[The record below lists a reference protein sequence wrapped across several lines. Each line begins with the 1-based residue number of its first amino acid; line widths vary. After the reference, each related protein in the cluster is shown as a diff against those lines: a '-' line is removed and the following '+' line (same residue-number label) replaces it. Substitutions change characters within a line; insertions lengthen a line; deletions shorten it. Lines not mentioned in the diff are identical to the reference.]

1 MTNEEKLRH
10 FLKQTTAELHQTRQR
25 LRQEESRSAE
35 PIAIVGMACRLPGGV
50 VTPGQLWELVEQ
62 GRDAITG
69 FPDDR
74 GWDVDGLS
82 GAGGFLD
89 DVAGFDPAFFG
100 IVPSEAVAMDP
111 QHRLALEVSW
121 EALERAGID
130 PRSARS
136 TRTGVFVGVMN
147 GSDYVSA
154 QTDVPAGAETFV
166 GTGNTGAVVS
176 GRIAYA
182 LGLEGPALTVDTAC
196 SSSLVTLHLACQ
208 SLRQGDS
215 ALALAGGVT
224 VVCAPDFFELSG
236 QALAPDG
243 RCKAFGEGAD
253 GTGFA
258 EGAGMVVLERL
269 SDARR
274 NGRRVLA
281 VIRGSAVNS
290 DGASNGLTAP
300 SGPAQRRV
308 IEAAL
313 ANARLT
319 PGQIDAVDAHGTGTS
334 LGDPIEAQALLATYG
349 RGRPRETPLW
359 LGSLKSNIGHTQA
372 AAGVAG
378 VIKMVE
384 AIRRGVL
391 PRTLHVAEPSREI
404 DWDSGAVSLLT
415 ENRPWPET
423 GEPRRAGVSSFG
435 LSGTNGHLL
444 LEQAPAEE
452 EHPGCAVEGP
462 VPLILSAKSPAA
474 LRARAAGLRTWLRRN
489 PGQPPAE
496 VARALVTT
504 RTAFE
509 YRGAV
514 VGTEPAEL
522 AEGLALLE
530 AGETADHV
538 VTGTAHAGAKVAFV
552 FPGHGSQWAGMAES
566 LLETSPEFAE
576 SVAACDAAFAEVL
589 DWSVAAAL
597 RGDAGAPA
605 WDRVDAVQP
614 MLFTVMVSLAAL
626 WRAHGIEPGAVLGH
640 SQGEVAAAHV
650 AGAIGLA
657 DAARIVARRND
668 ALCTLIGHGAMAS
681 VLASPDDVLARI
693 AKFGD
698 RLSLAVVNGPAACV
712 VSGEVEAID
721 EFVAGCGAERIRAR
735 RVRGADAAGHSA
747 QVEALRERML
757 AELTVRPEQSAVP
770 FYSTVDA
777 GPLDT
782 TELTAGYWY
791 RNARQTVRFAETVQR
806 VLEDGHL
813 VLIEVSPH
821 PVVSVGV
828 QGIAD
833 DRGSAAVVV
842 PTLRRDHG
850 GLGRFRA
857 AFAEAVVNGAPV
869 DWAKA
874 LPGDG
879 LPVELPTYPFQRE
892 RYWMTTG
899 RAAGDVTNTGQRP
912 AGHPLL
918 ASEISPA
925 TGDGL
930 LLTGRLSLGTH
941 GWLADHGALGT
952 VLLPGTAF
960 VELAL
965 CAGERLGCAGLDEL
979 TLASP
984 LVLQETGGVAIQVH
998 VGEPGGDGRRTVSI
1012 HSRPENGD
1020 EAWTTHAEGT
1030 LSPGSAPV
1038 AELGA
1043 WPPVG
1048 AEPVSLEGFYERLN
1062 AAGVGYGPAFQ
1073 GLRAAW
1079 RAGDTIHAEVALP
1092 DDLGRAAEDYGLH
1105 PALLDAALHA
1115 GSAGGG
1121 PIADEPLR
1129 LPFSW
1134 TGVRRYTP
1142 GAARLRVRLTR
1153 KNDGNEV
1160 ELDVFDEAGTPVLSA
1175 GSLVLREISAEQLS
1189 AAGGDHDTL
1198 FEVDWVQ
1205 ARTLAAATATWAVL
1219 GEGLPGPSHPDLDA
1233 VRAAAPLPELVFAVL
1248 DAPSGGVPDAGTV
1261 HDETARVLDLV
1272 QRWTTGEAFADS
1284 RLVLVTRG
1292 AVAAGQGDTVPNLA
1306 HAAVWGLV
1314 RTAQSENPGR
1324 FVLVDTDGEET
1335 SQRLLVAAAAGGEP
1349 QVALREGTAWVPR
1362 LSRVPLDAP
1371 GRPDG
1376 FGTGG
1381 TVLVTGASGTLGGL
1395 VARHLVAE
1403 RGVRSLVLT
1412 SRRGASAPGAAEL
1425 AGELAEL
1432 GATVDVV
1439 ACDLADREAVRGLL
1453 AGVPADRPLTGVVH
1467 CAGVLADGVLG
1478 SLTRERLDQ
1487 VLAPKVD
1494 AALNLHELTR
1504 DLDAFVLFSSAA
1516 GVFGNPGQAN
1526 YAAGNAF
1533 LDALAV
1539 HRRARGLPA
1548 SSLAWGLWEERSGMA
1563 GGLAE
1568 EELDKLLRP
1577 GFSGLSSKE
1586 ALALFDTASGL
1597 DRAAVVPMRLD
1608 VAAVSGFDD
1617 VPPLLRKLI
1626 RPRPG
1631 AGGNRDAAGAFRR
1644 RFVTATAA
1652 ERPDVV
1658 LAYLRSEVAV
1668 VLGLP
1673 DADAVEPDRPFLE
1686 LGFDSLTGVE
1696 LRNRVA
1702 ATVGTRLPPTVVFEH
1717 PTPAALTGYLVEALA
1732 ERTAGAEDTPAESL
1746 LGPLVGRAAELG
1758 KMPRLVELFASVAE
1772 FRPVFDRPGDAPITP
1787 VRLADGPAGPKL
1799 VCVPSVLAMS
1809 GPQEYARFAA
1819 RFRGERD
1826 LVVLPLPGYRR
1837 AEPLPD
1843 TLGVLATAQADRLLA
1858 EYGEE
1863 SFVVAAH
1870 SSGGALAH
1878 ELVRELERRGARPA
1892 GLVLLDPYAP
1902 TRHAFDGVQ
1911 ERLLAG
1917 IGGTEGFLP
1926 PDDYRLTAM
1935 GGYLRLL
1942 SEWTHTPVDVPT
1954 LLVRATDPLPAWR
1967 DGEGWRSTW
1976 AGPHAE
1982 TEVPGDHF
1990 SMMETE
1996 VAGTAAAVHSWL
2008 LR

>member
-25 LRQEESRSAE
+25 LRQEEARAAE

-50 VTPGQLWELVEQ
+50 STPDELWELVEQ

-69 FPDDR
+69 FPADR
-74 GWDVDGLS
+74 GWDVGGLS

-100 IVPSEAVAMDP
+100 ITPSEAVAMDP

-130 PRSARS
+130 PRSARG
-136 TRTGVFVGVMN
+136 TKTGVFVGVMN

-154 QTDVPAGAETFV
+154 QTDVPSGAEPFV

-196 SSSLVTLHLACQ
+196 SSSLVTLHLACRA
-208 SLRQGDS
+208 LRDGDAS
-215 ALALAGGVT
+215 LALAGGVT

-236 QALAPDG
+236 QALAADG

-274 NGRRVLA
+274 NGHRVLA
-281 VIRGSAVNS
+281 VVRGSAVNS

-300 SGPAQRRV
+300 SGPAQRKV

-319 PGQIDAVDAHGTGTS
+319 PGQVDAVDAHGTGTS
-334 LGDPIEAQALLATYG
+334 LGDPIEAHALLATYG
-349 RGRPRETPLW
+349 RGRAAETPLW

-404 DWDSGAVSLLT
+404 DWDSGAVSLLV

-423 GEPRRAGVSSFG
+423 GEPRRAAVSSFG

-452 EHPGCAVEGP
+452 DRAASTVEGA

-474 LRARAAGLRTWLRRN
+474 LRARAGGLRTWLRRH
-489 PGQPPAE
+489 PGSSSAE

-514 VGTEPAEL
+514 VGAGPGEL
-522 AEGLALLE
+522 AEGLAALE

-538 VTGTAHAGAKVAFV
+538 VTGTARAGAKVAFV
-552 FPGHGSQWAGMAES
+552 FPGHGSQWAGMAAS
-566 LLETSPEFAE
+566 LLETSPEFAA
-576 SVAACDAAFAEVL
+576 SVAACDAAFADVL

-597 RGDAGAPA
+597 RGDEGAPA
-605 WDRVDAVQP
+605 WDRLDAVQP

-626 WRAHGIEPGAVLGH
+626 WRAHGIEPDAVLGH

-693 AKFGD
+693 ARFGD
-698 RLSLAVVNGPAACV
+698 RLSLAVVNGPSTCV
-712 VSGEVEAID
+712 VSGAVDAID
-721 EFVAGCGAERIRAR
+721 EFVAECGAGGIRAR

-747 QVEALRERML
+747 QVETLRERML
-757 AELTVRPEQSAVP
+757 TELTVRPGSSAVP

-777 GPLDT
+777 ELLDT
-782 TELTAGYWY
+782 TGLTAEYWY
-791 RNARQTVRFAETVQR
+791 RNARQTVRFDEAVRR

-821 PVVSVGV
+821 PVVSVGLE
-828 QGIAD
+828 GIAD
-833 DRGSAAVVV
+833 DAGSAAAVV
-842 PTLRRDHG
+842 PTLRRDQG
-850 GLGRFRA
+850 DLTRFRT
-857 AFAEAVVNGAPV
+857 AFAEAAVNGATV

-874 LPGDG
+874 LPGTG
-879 LPVELPTYPFQRE
+879 LPVELPTYPFQRK
-892 RYWMTTG
+892 RFWMTTG
-899 RAAGDVTNTGQRP
+899 RAAGDVTGTGQRP
-912 AGHPLL
+912 AGNPLL
-918 ASEISPA
+918 SSEIALA
-925 TGDGL
+925 TGDEL

-941 GWLADHGALGT
+941 AWLADHGALGT

-965 CAGERLGCAGLDEL
+965 CAGEKLGSAGLDEL
-979 TLASP
+979 TLAAP
-984 LVLQETGGVAIQVH
+984 LVLRETGGVALQVH
-998 VGEPGGDGRRTVSI
+998 VGEPGGDGRRPVTI
-1012 HSRPENGD
+1012 HSRPDSGD
-1020 EAWTTHAEGT
+1020 EPWTTHAEGL
-1030 LSPGSAPV
+1030 LSTGSAPV
-1038 AELGA
+1038 AGLGP
-1043 WPPVG
+1043 WPPAG

-1092 DDLGRAAEDYGLH
+1092 EDLGRTAGEYGLH

-1115 GSAGGG
+1115 GSAGD
-1121 PIADEPLR
+1121 ALAEDEPLR

-1134 TGVRRYTP
+1134 TGVRRYTS
-1142 GAARLRVRLTR
+1142 GAARLRVRLR
-1153 KNDGNEV
+1153 RENGGNEV
-1160 ELDVFDEAGTPVLSA
+1160 GIDVFDEAGSPVLSA
-1175 GSLVLREISAEQLS
+1175 ESLVLREVSAEQLS

-1205 ARTLAAATATWAVL
+1205 ARTPVAVTTTRAMLDPGTLDLAEARTASPA
-1219 GEGLPGPSHPDLDA
+1219 
-1233 VRAAAPLPELVFAVL
+1233 PELVFAVL
-1248 DAPSGGVPDAGTV
+1248 DVPAEGVPGAGLV
-1261 HDETARVLDLV
+1261 HDETARVLELL
-1272 QRWTTGEAFADS
+1272 QRWTADESFGDS
-1284 RLVLVTRG
+1284 RLVLVTRD
-1292 AVAAGQGDTVPNLA
+1292 AVAARPGDTVPNLA
-1306 HAAVWGLV
+1306 HAAIWGLV

-1324 FVLVDTDGEET
+1324 FVLVDTDGEE
-1335 SQRLLVAAAAGGEP
+1335 SSERLLTAAAAGGEP
-1349 QVALREGTAWVPR
+1349 QVAVREGTTWVPR
-1362 LSRVPLDAP
+1362 LSRVPLDAAE
-1371 GRPDG
+1371 RPDG
-1376 FGTGG
+1376 LATAG

-1403 RGVRSLVLT
+1403 RGLRSLVLT
-1412 SRRGASAPGAAEL
+1412 SRRGKSAPGAAEL
-1425 AGELAEL
+1425 ATELAEL
-1432 GATVDVV
+1432 GAAVDVV

-1453 AGVPADRPLTGVVH
+1453 AGMPSDRPLTGVVH

-1478 SLTRERLDQ
+1478 SLTRERLDR

-1494 AALNLHELTR
+1494 AALNLHELTG
-1504 DLDAFVLFSSAA
+1504 DLAAFVLFSSAA

-1539 HRRARGLPA
+1539 HRRAKGLPA
-1548 SSLAWGLWEERSGMA
+1548 SSLAWGLWDERSGMA
-1563 GGLAE
+1563 EGLAE
-1568 EELDKLLRP
+1568 EELEKLLRP
-1577 GFSGLSSKE
+1577 GFSGLDSKE

-1597 DRAAVVPMRLD
+1597 ERPAVVPMRLD

-1631 AGGNRDAAGAFRR
+1631 AGGGRDAAGAFRR
-1644 RFVTATAA
+1644 RFAAATAA

-1673 DADAVEPDRPFLE
+1673 DSDAVEPDRPFLE

-1717 PTPAALTGYLVEALA
+1717 PTPAALAGYLVETLA
-1732 ERTAGAEDTPAESL
+1732 EPAAGTDDPPAESL
-1746 LGPLVGRAAELG
+1746 FGPLVARAAELG

-1772 FRPVFDRPGDAPITP
+1772 FRPVFARPEDAPITP

-1819 RFRGERD
+1819 RFRGDRD
-1826 LVVLPLPGYRR
+1826 VVVLPVPGYRR
-1837 AEPLPD
+1837 GEPLPAD
-1843 TLGVLATAQADRLLA
+1843 LGVLAAAQADRLLA
-1858 EYGEE
+1858 AHGEE
-1863 SFVVAAH
+1863 SFVVTAH

-1878 ELVRELERRGARPA
+1878 ELVRELERRGVRPS

-1902 TRHAFDGVQ
+1902 TRRAFDGVQ

-1917 IGGTEGFLP
+1917 ISGTEGFLP
-1926 PDDYRLTAM
+1926 PDDHRLTAM

-1942 SEWTHTPVDVPT
+1942 SEWTHTPVDAPT

-1976 AGPHAE
+1976 DGAHTE

-1990 SMMETE
+1990 SMMEAE
-1996 VAGTAAAVHSWL
+1996 AAGTAAAVHDWL

>member
-25 LRQEESRSAE
+25 LRQEETRSAE

-50 VTPGQLWELVEQ
+50 STPDQLWELVEQ
-62 GRDAITG
+62 GRDAISG
-69 FPDDR
+69 FPADR
-74 GWDVDGLS
+74 GWDVDVLS

-89 DVAGFDPAFFG
+89 DIAGFDPAFFG
-100 IVPSEAVAMDP
+100 IAPSEAVAMDP

-130 PRSARS
+130 PRSARA
-136 TRTGVFVGVMN
+136 TKAGVFVGVMN

-154 QTDVPAGAETFV
+154 RTDVPPGAEPFV

-208 SLRQGDS
+208 SLRNGDS

-236 QALAPDG
+236 QALAADG
-243 RCKAFGEGAD
+243 RCKAFADGAD

-269 SDARR
+269 SDAQR

-319 PGQIDAVDAHGTGTS
+319 PGQVDAVEAHGTGTS
-334 LGDPIEAQALLATYG
+334 LGDPIEAHALLATYG
-349 RGRPRETPLW
+349 RGRAAETPLW

-378 VIKMVE
+378 VIKMVD

-391 PRTLHVAEPSREI
+391 PRTLHVAEPSRDV
-404 DWDSGAVSLLT
+404 DWDSGAVSLLV

-452 EHPGCAVEGP
+452 EHPANTIEGAI
-462 VPLILSAKSPAA
+462 PLILSAKTPAA
-474 LRARAAGLRTWLRRN
+474 LQAQAAELRTWLRRH
-489 PGQPPAE
+489 PWQAPAE

-514 VGTEPAEL
+514 VGTEPGEL

-538 VTGTAHAGAKVAFV
+538 VTGTARAGAKVAFV
-552 FPGHGSQWAGMAES
+552 FPGHGSQWAGMASS
-566 LLETSPEFAE
+566 LLDTSPVFAE
-576 SVAACDAAFAEVL
+576 SVAACDTAFAEVL

-597 RGDAGAPA
+597 RGDGGAPA
-605 WDRVDAVQP
+605 WDRLDAVQP

-626 WRAHGIEPGAVLGH
+626 WRAHGIEPDAVLGH

-668 ALCTLIGHGAMAS
+668 ALCTLLGNGAMAS

-693 AKFGD
+693 ARFGD
-698 RLSLAVVNGPAACV
+698 RLSLAVVNGPATCV
-712 VSGEVEAID
+712 VSGAVEAID
-721 EFVAGCGAERIRAR
+721 EFVAECGAERIRAR

-757 AELTVRPEQSAVP
+757 TELAVRPELSAVP

-777 GPLDT
+777 DVLDT

-791 RNARQTVRFAETVQR
+791 RNARQTVRFDEAVRR

-821 PVVSVGV
+821 PVVTVGL

-833 DRGSAAVVV
+833 DAGSAAAVV

-850 GLGRFRA
+850 DVTRFRT
-857 AFAEAVVNGAPV
+857 AFAEAVVNGATV

-874 LPGDG
+874 LPGSG
-879 LPVELPTYPFQRE
+879 LPVELPTYPFQRGKF
-892 RYWMTTG
+892 WMTTG
-899 RAAGDVTNTGQRP
+899 RAAGDVTSAGQRQ
-912 AGHPLL
+912 AGNPLL
-918 ASEISPA
+918 SAEIALA
-925 TGDGL
+925 TGDEL

-941 GWLADHGALGT
+941 PWLADHCALGT

-965 CAGERLGCAGLDEL
+965 CAGEKLGCAGLDEL
-979 TLASP
+979 TLAAP
-984 LVLQETGGVAIQVH
+984 LVLRETDGVAIQVH
-998 VGEPGGDGRRTVSI
+998 AGEPGGDGRRQVVI
-1012 HSRPENGD
+1012 HSRSDTGD
-1020 EAWTTHAEGT
+1020 EPWTTHAEGV
-1030 LSPGSAPV
+1030 LSAGSAPV

-1043 WPPVG
+1043 WPPAD

-1092 DDLGRAAEDYGLH
+1092 EDLSRTAEEYGLH
-1105 PALLDAALHA
+1105 PALLDAALHG
-1115 GSAGGG
+1115 GSADG
-1121 PIADEPLR
+1121 ALAEDEPLR

-1134 TGVRRYTP
+1134 TGIRRYAP
-1142 GAARLRVRLTR
+1142 GAGRLRVRLTR
-1153 KNDGNEV
+1153 KNGGNEV
-1160 ELDVFDEAGTPVLSA
+1160 GIDVFDDAGTPVLSA
-1175 GSLVLREISAEQLS
+1175 DSLVLREVSAEQLS

-1205 ARTLAAATATWAVL
+1205 ARTPVVATATWAPL
-1219 GEGLPGPSHPDLDA
+1219 GPGLA
-1233 VRAAAPLPELVFAVL
+1233 ATRAASPMPELVVAVL
-1248 DAPSGGVPDAGTV
+1248 DAPGEGVPEAGVV
-1261 HDETARVLDLV
+1261 HEETARVLDLV
-1272 QRWTTGEAFADS
+1272 QRWTADEAFADS

-1292 AVAAGQGDTVPNLA
+1292 AVAARQGDRVPNLA
-1306 HAAVWGLV
+1306 HAAIWGLV

-1324 FVLVDTDGEET
+1324 FVLVDTDGEEA
-1335 SQRLLVAAAAGGEP
+1335 SERLLTAAAASGEP
-1349 QVALREGTAWVPR
+1349 QVAVREGATWVPR
-1362 LSRVPLDAP
+1362 LSRVPLDATERP
-1371 GRPDG
+1371 GGLDAS
-1376 FGTGG
+1376 G

-1403 RGVRSLVLT
+1403 LGIRSLVLT
-1412 SRRGASAPGAAEL
+1412 SRRGVSAPGAAEL
-1425 AGELAEL
+1425 AGELADL
-1432 GATVDVV
+1432 GAMVDVV
-1439 ACDLADREAVRGLL
+1439 ACDLADREAVRCLL

-1478 SLTRERLDQ
+1478 SLTRERLDR

-1494 AALNLHELTR
+1494 AALNLHELTG
-1504 DLDAFVLFSSAA
+1504 DLGAFVLFSSAA

-1563 GGLAE
+1563 EGLAD
-1568 EELDKLLRP
+1568 EELEKLLRP

-1586 ALALFDTASGL
+1586 ALALFDTAIGL
-1597 DRAAVVPMRLD
+1597 DRAALVPMRLD
-1608 VAAVSGFDD
+1608 VTAVSGFDD

-1644 RFVTATAA
+1644 RFAAATAA

-1673 DADAVEPDRPFLE
+1673 DAEAVEPDRPFLE

-1717 PTPAALTGYLVEALA
+1717 PTPVALTGYLVEALA
-1732 ERTAGAEDTPAESL
+1732 ERTAGTEATPAESL
-1746 LGPLVGRAAELG
+1746 LGPLVSRAAELG
-1758 KMPRLVELFASVAE
+1758 QMPRLVELFASVAE
-1772 FRPVFDRPGDAPITP
+1772 FRPVFDRPEDAPITP

-1826 LVVLPLPGYRR
+1826 VVVLPIPGYRR
-1837 AEPLPD
+1837 GEPLPA
-1843 TLGVLATAQADRLLA
+1843 TSGVLAAAQADRLLA

-1863 SFVVAAH
+1863 SFVITAH

-1878 ELVRELERRGARPA
+1878 ELVRELERRGVRPS

-1902 TRHAFDGVQ
+1902 TRRAFDGVQ

-1917 IGGTEGFLP
+1917 ISGAEGFLP
-1926 PDDYRLTAM
+1926 PDDDRLTAM

-1942 SEWTHTPVDVPT
+1942 SKWTHTPVDAPT

-1967 DGEGWRSTW
+1967 DGAGWRSTW
-1976 AGPHAE
+1976 DGPHAE

-1990 SMMETE
+1990 SMMETGAAE
-1996 VAGTAAAVHSWL
+1996 TAAAVHDWL